1 MKFKK
6 AILKVGTYHSPD
18 GKVEV
23 TPDRLRHWE
32 QQFGRMRN
40 AKQIVPIDWDHGSKA
55 GDLVPLTMEAYQKRR
70 SAKNTVGHMVDFA
83 VASDGQSAQV
93 TLDVRDSIAVD
104 KANQNMVYVSPVIL
118 QSWKDG
124 AGNQYDDAI
133 THVDFVNHPVDH
145 SQGEFVPAESG
156 ALACALRMGL
166 SKPYRM
172 SEEEM
177 DNEQDT
183 KSGERNSEEG
193 DATKSGDSVGGEDG
207 KLKDVIAALGK
218 MDIVLS
224 DDTTTENFL
233 AHLHQALLTAAAHR
247 GEGDDEVSKST
258 STGESS
264 TTVADPGAAALS
276 LEAKASI
283 AWAQRQHQ
291 KEVSGRLKGLLDTGR
306 CTPAEFKN
314 RATSASSIK
323 LSLDASGAPAES
335 TLEQW
340 IASRESI
347 PAGTFFT
354 QESKLRMAQVAD
366 IPTNLGEFTEE
377 DADKAAD
384 FVFGKKS

>member
-23 TPDRLRHWE
+23 TPGRLQHWA
-32 QQFGRMRN
+32 QQFGRMRD

-55 GDLVPLTMEAYQKRR
+55 DDLVPLTMEAYQKRR

-83 VASDGQSAQV
+83 VSPDGQSAEV
-93 TLDVRDSIAVD
+93 TLDVRDNKAVD
-104 KANQNMVYVSPVIL
+104 KANQNLVYVSPVIL

-145 SQGEFVPAESG
+145 SQGAFRPAESG

-172 SEEEM
+172 SEDTMDEE
-177 DNEQDT
+177 DDKDQASSESD
-183 KSGERNSEEG
+183 SEECSKT
-193 DATKSGDSVGGEDG
+193 DDSVGGDDS

-224 DDTTTENFL
+224 DDTTTDNFL

-247 GEGDDEVSKST
+247 GEGDDDVAAAKPD
-258 STGESS
+258 S
-264 TTVADPGAAALS
+264 TTVADPGASALS
-276 LEAKASI
+276 LQARASI
-283 AWAQRQHQ
+283 AWAERQHRGEIS
-291 KEVSGRLKGLLDTGR
+291 KRLMSLRDSGR
-306 CTPAEFKN
+306 CTPAEYDARKDLIQ
-314 RATSASSIK
+314 AVK
-323 LSLDASGAPAES
+323 LSLDASGSPSES
-335 TLEQW
+335 DVEKW
-340 IASRESI
+340 IASREAV
-347 PAGTFFT
+347 PAGTFF
-354 QESKLRMAQVAD
+354 EPGSRLRMASVAE
-366 IPTNLGEFTEE
+366 IPKDMGEFTDE

-384 FVFGKKS
+384 FVFGKKR